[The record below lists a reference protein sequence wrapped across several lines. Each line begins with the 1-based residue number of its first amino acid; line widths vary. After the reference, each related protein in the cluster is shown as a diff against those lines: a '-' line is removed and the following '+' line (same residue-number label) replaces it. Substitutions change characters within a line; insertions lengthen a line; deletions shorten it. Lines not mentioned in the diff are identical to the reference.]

1 VRVSRDVV
9 FDEGRVGTGYH
20 RQQAHQKQRAVS
32 LLLNSHGRR
41 NSLKQEVQRRPH
53 YLLRHILHRLVS
65 LR

>member
-1 VRVSRDVV
+1 VV
-9 FDEGRVGTGYH
+9 FDEGRAGTGYH

-32 LLLNSHGRR
+32 LLLNSHGRT